1 MATPRKLTVTD
12 AHLAEALAGRAY
24 LLFDGGMGTLVQ
36 AAGLHAVHAVPD
48 LLNLTHPE
56 AIVAIQRQ
64 YVEAGA
70 DCITTNTFSANRL
83 KLASTDATVAEVY
96 AAAAAN
102 ARAAGAPLVA
112 GDIGPTGALLEPL
125 GTLTFDEA
133 FDIFSEQACAAE
145 AAGCDLI
152 VVETMADL
160 LEAKAAVLAAVESTT
175 LPVFATMTFGE
186 DGRTFLGTTPAIA
199 ATTLS
204 ALGASAVGLNC
215 SLGPTELAP
224 LVGEL
229 APHDRALVMAQPNAG
244 LPRIQDGETVFDVGP
259 NEFAQAMEAILDAG
273 ATVVGGC
280 CGTTPDHIAALRALI
295 DARPLPAVASVSV
308 PAHAPVASSVAAVSA
323 GSASS
328 RIAWGEQ
335 SEPKGLSVPSVPNLR
350 YCPAFTVTSAQQ
362 MASLPEGEARI
373 AVIGERINPTG
384 KKKLKAALQAGDVDY
399 LVAEA
404 AAQQRAGADILDVNV
419 GVPGLDEPTLLSQ
432 VTRTLQATVPLP
444 LQLDSSDPVAIE
456 AAARG
461 YAGRPMVNSVNGK
474 ADNLAAVLPV
484 VARYGCTVVGL
495 TLDENGIPPTAE
507 ERLAIAERIV
517 ATAESYGIPRED
529 VAIDCLVMAAA
540 TNQDEVR
547 EILRAVALVKERLG
561 VRTVLGVSNVS
572 FGLPARPL
580 VNSTFL
586 AAAFGAGL
594 DMPILNPLNA
604 RYRDTV
610 ATFRILNGQDA
621 GCRAFLEAYANT
633 ADPYEVAAGI
643 STAGVVGGSI
653 PVGGDLGR
661 PSSSKATPLEEGGA
675 SPAPTEGVPAGCPIP
690 ITETFADAADV
701 VSHLAECVL
710 EGRGTPVAAATEQ
723 LLETHDGLA
732 VINDIF
738 VPVLDVVGQKYDE
751 GVFFLPQLMA
761 SAEAVKAGFDLI
773 RDHAQAAASAPG
785 TTNAAGDRAII
796 VATVQGDIHDIGKNI
811 VKMLLENYGFTV
823 IDLGRD
829 VAPEAVLA
837 AARDTRARLIGLSAL
852 MTTAVGAMERTIQ
865 LIHEQLPGTAVMVG
879 GAVITQ
885 EFADQIG
892 ADFYAKD
899 AAASTRVASAFFDD

>member
-36 AAGLHAVHAVPD
+36 AAGLHTVHEVPD

-70 DCITTNTFSANRL
+70 DCITTNTFNTNRL
-83 KLASTDATVAEVY
+83 KLANAGATVAEVY

-102 ARAAGAPLVA
+102 ARVAGAPLVA

-133 FDIFSEQACAAE
+133 FDIFSEQARAAE

-215 SLGPTELAP
+215 SLGPVELAP
-224 LVGEL
+224 LVEEL

-259 NEFAQAMEAILDAG
+259 DEFARAMEAILDAG

-280 CGTTPDHIAALRALI
+280 CGTTPAHIAALSALL
-295 DARPLPAVASVSV
+295 DARPLPAVEPS
-308 PAHAPVASSVAAVSA
+308 APRVILSE
-323 GSASS
+323 
-328 RIAWGEQ
+328 R
-335 SEPKGLSVPSVPNLR
+335 SEPKDLPAPSIPNPLYR
-350 YCPAFTVTSAQQ
+350 PAFAVTSAQQ
-362 MASLPEGEARI
+362 MVSLPAGEPRI

-384 KKKLKAALQAGDVDY
+384 KKKLKAALQVGDVDY

-456 AAARG
+456 VAARA

-517 ATAESYGIPRED
+517 AAAESYGIPRED

-621 GCRAFLEAYANT
+621 GCRAFLEAYANA
-633 ADPYEVAAGI
+633 ADPYEAAAGI
-643 STAGVVGGSI
+643 STAGVVGGPI

-661 PSSSKATPLEEGGA
+661 PS
-675 SPAPTEGVPAGCPIP
+675 VPSGCPIP

-751 GVFFLPQLMA
+751 GTFFLPQLMA

-773 RDHAQAAASAPG
+773 RDRARAASANATPTEGDAHVPG
-785 TTNAAGDRAII
+785 EAARAII

-852 MTTAVGAMERTIQ
+852 MTTTVGAMERTIQ